1 MNYKVLKSIAHNF
14 SHSFLSGTN
23 YVDDGF
29 VPDDILQL
37 VREAEDHRVSIQWI
51 PDSIPEKAFPARVAK
66 SIALHKEWLPNQIER
81 AGGSLESI
89 REFRTDIFMK
99 RNRQIVAEA
108 HLIDDRGRKY
118 VCKVLF

>member
-29 VPDDILQL
+29 VRYDILQL
-37 VREAEDHRVSIQWI
+37 VRETEDHRVIIQWI
-51 PDSIPEKAFPARVAK
+51 PDSLPEKAFPARVAK

-81 AGGSLESI
+81 AGGSIDSI

-99 RNRQIVAEA
+99 RKKQIVAEA
-108 HLIDDRGRKY
+108 HLVDDRGRRY
-118 VCKVLF
+118 VCEVLL